1 MNLAKLVM
9 FIFALAA
16 ILSMVSIGY
25 AIAIANVWGAILA
38 VIALVVVFFTG
49 FMMKRKFRESG
60 LL

>member
-25 AIAIANVWGAILA
+25 AIAIASIWGSILG
-38 VIALVVVFFTG
+38 VIALVAVFFTG
-49 FMMKRKFRESG
+49 FMMKRKFQENG

>member
-16 ILSMVSIGY
+16 LLSMVSIGY
-25 AIAIANVWGAILA
+25 AIAIGSIWGAILA
-38 VIALVVVFFTG
+38 IVALVVVFFSG
-49 FMMKRKFRESG
+49 FMMKRKLRENG

>member
-16 ILSMVSIGY
+16 LLSMVSIGY
-25 AIAIANVWGAILA
+25 AIAIGSIWGAILA
-38 VIALVVVFFTG
+38 IVALVVVFFSG
-49 FMMKRKFRESG
+49 FMMKRKFRENG

>member
-25 AIAIANVWGAILA
+25 AIAVQSVFGAIAAVLA
-38 VIALVVVFFTG
+38 LIVVFLLGFT
-49 FMMKRKFRESG
+49 MKRKFRNQG